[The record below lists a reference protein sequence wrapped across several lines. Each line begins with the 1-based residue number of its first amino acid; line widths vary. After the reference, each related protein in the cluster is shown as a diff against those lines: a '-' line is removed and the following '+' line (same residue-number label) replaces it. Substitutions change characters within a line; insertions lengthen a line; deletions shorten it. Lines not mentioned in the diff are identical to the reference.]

1 MVVTLW
7 CSKDLLVEASAA
19 GGLQGLHAAALAAFC
34 YLESLCSALSRD
46 AGAWEGACTQPQREK
61 LTPEEEYSYESDVY
75 SNERVAI

>member
-1 MVVTLW
+1 MVVTSW
-7 CSKDLLVEASAA
+7 CSRDLLVEASAA

-61 LTPEEEYSYESDVY
+61 LTPEEEYSYEGDVY